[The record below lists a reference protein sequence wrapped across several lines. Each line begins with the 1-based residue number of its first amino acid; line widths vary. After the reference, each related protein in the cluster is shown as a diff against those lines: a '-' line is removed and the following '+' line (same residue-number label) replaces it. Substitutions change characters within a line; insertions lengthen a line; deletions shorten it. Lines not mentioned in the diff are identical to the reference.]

1 MLANHHQM
9 SLQHIDSHQH
19 INSHQLI
26 NGSQT
31 KKKAINSFYILI
43 FTLIS
48 LFFST
53 ASFSAC
59 KMPDDLP
66 TGDLGIIIERM
77 DGSVLIINNSSLSIL
92 CRVEGLGDLSHAS
105 VVFSRDARYAFVFG
119 RDGGLTKIDLLKGN
133 IAKRIMQSGNSI
145 GGAISQDGQYV
156 AVSNY
161 EPGGVNIF
169 TMNDLSLVANIP
181 ALYGESNMASKTVG
195 LVDAPGNQF
204 IFSLYDGNEI
214 WQVQMDKKTGK
225 PDADIKKYHN
235 AGKAPYDALISSNGR
250 YYIAG
255 LFGEDGLSL
264 IDLWHPEKGI
274 TKILSHYGK
283 GQKKLPVY
291 KMPHLEGWAIAG
303 KHAFLP
309 AVGLHEV
316 LVVDTGT
323 WKEVTRIKVHSQPVF
338 AMASPDDRQIWVN
351 FAFPDNNTLQV
362 IDSESFKIIKQ
373 FQPGKGILHMEFTPR
388 SEHVWVSVRDIDEII
403 IYDTQTLEE
412 IKRLPAKKPSG
423 IFFTSRAHRIG
434 L

>member
-1 MLANHHQM
+1 ML
-9 SLQHIDSHQH
+9 S
-19 INSHQLI
+19 INSLFIKTLFNNKQV
-26 NGSQT
+26 N
-31 KKKAINSFYILI
+31 KKPIKNIAIFIAALV
-43 FTLIS
+43 S
-48 LFFST
+48 LLFS
-53 ASFSAC
+53 AVSFSAC
-59 KMPDDLP
+59 KMPEDLP

-77 DGSVLIINNSSLSIL
+77 DGSVLIINNSSLSVL
-92 CRVEGLGDLSHAS
+92 CRIEGLGDLSHAS
-105 VVFSRDARYAFVFG
+105 AVFSRDARYAFVFG
-119 RDGGLTKIDLLKGN
+119 RDGGLTKIDLLKGK
-133 IAKRIMQSGNSI
+133 ISKRVMQSGNSI
-145 GGAISQDGQYV
+145 GGAISQDGQYI

-161 EPGGVNIF
+161 EPGGVNVFAID
-169 TMNDLSLVANIP
+169 DLSLIAKIP
-181 ALYGESNMASKTVG
+181 ALYGESNMSSKTVG

-214 WQVQMDKKTGK
+214 WQVQIDKLTNK
-225 PDADIKKYHN
+225 PKSDMPLANIKKYHN
-235 AGKAPYDALISSNGR
+235 VGKAPYDALISANGR

-264 IDLWHPEKGI
+264 LDLWHPEKGV

-303 KHAFLP
+303 NHAFLP

-316 LVVDTGT
+316 LVVDTNT
-323 WKEVTRIKVHSQPVF
+323 WKEVSRIKVHSQPVF

-362 IDSESFKIIKQ
+362 IDSETFKIIKQ

-388 SEHVWVSVRDIDEII
+388 SENVWVSVRDIDQVIV
-403 IYDTQTLEE
+403 YDTQTLKE
-412 IKRLPAKKPSG
+412 IKRIPAKKPSG